1 MANPNL
7 DEDEPPL
14 DPVLLRV
21 QARLRRLMLFGGATL
36 GIGIVAVL
44 LAIFYRF
51 FVMDPTGGD
60 NDPPVGEPI
69 VGEVTAE
76 AVGLA
81 PNAILSSVSIEGN
94 VMLMVFRD
102 GNDTVTVEV
111 DRTTMR
117 HLRTFRIS
125 GTAAAPAPP
134 TVP

>member
-1 MANPNL
+1 MANLNL
-7 DEDEPPL
+7 DDDEAPL

-51 FVMDPTGGD
+51 FVMDPTGGSD
-60 NDPPVGEPI
+60 NPPIGEPI
-69 VGEVTAE
+69 VGEITAE

-81 PNAILSSVSIEGN
+81 PTAVLAEATIEGD
-94 VMLMVFRD
+94 VMLLVFRD

-111 DRTTMR
+111 DRDTMR
-117 HLRTFRIS
+117 HLRTFRIT
-125 GTAAAPAPP
+125 GAP
-134 TVP
+134 

>member
-1 MANPNL
+1 MANPNI
-7 DEDEPPL
+7 DDDEPPL

-51 FVMDPTGGD
+51 FVMDPTGGSD
-60 NDPPVGEPI
+60 NPPIGEPI
-69 VGEVTAE
+69 VGEITAE

-81 PNAILSSVSIEGN
+81 PTAVLAEATIEGD
-94 VMLMVFRD
+94 VMLLIFRD

-111 DRTTMR
+111 DRDTMR
-117 HLRTFRIS
+117 HLRTFRI
-125 GTAAAPAPP
+125 TAAP
-134 TVP
+134 

>member
-1 MANPNL
+1 MARPNL

-51 FVMDPTGGD
+51 FVMDPTGGSD
-60 NDPPVGEPI
+60 NPPIGEPI
-69 VGEVTAE
+69 VGEITAE

-81 PNAILSSVSIEGN
+81 PTAVLAEATIEGDG
-94 VMLMVFRD
+94 MLRVFR
-102 GNDTVTVEV
+102 GGTDTVAVEV
-111 DRTTMR
+111 DRDTMR
-117 HLRTFRIS
+117 HIRTCR
-125 GTAAAPAPP
+125 TTCAP
-134 TVP
+134 

>member
-7 DEDEPPL
+7 YDDEPPL

-51 FVMDPTGGD
+51 FVMDPTGGND
-60 NDPPVGEPI
+60 DPPAGEPI

-76 AVGLA
+76 AVGLN
-81 PNAILSSVSIEGN
+81 PNAILAEVSVEGN
-94 VMLMVFRD
+94 LMILVFRD
-102 GNDTVTVEV
+102 GNDTVTIEV
-111 DRTTMR
+111 DRNTMR
-117 HLRTFRIS
+117 HLRTFRIT
-125 GTAAAPAPP
+125 GAPAAPV
-134 TVP
+134 VP